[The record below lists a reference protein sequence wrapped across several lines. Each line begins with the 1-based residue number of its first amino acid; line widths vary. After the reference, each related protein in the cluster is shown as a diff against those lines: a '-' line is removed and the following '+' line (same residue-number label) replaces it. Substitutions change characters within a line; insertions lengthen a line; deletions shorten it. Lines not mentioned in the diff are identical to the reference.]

1 VTRGLQARYAE
12 GRIDVGVEIYS
23 KRLMINRCYVIK
35 DQGCVMVDAGP
46 AKSEPA
52 IEEWLGEIGIGP
64 EELQLIVLTH
74 GHFDHV
80 GAALGVKEIT
90 GAKIAIH
97 EDDQDALES
106 GSMAWPSGVTTWGR
120 IARTVLGPLVKA
132 MLQFDETP
140 ADVVLGDEGLSLADY
155 GIPGEVIHTPGH
167 SPGSVSVL
175 LETGDAF
182 VGCMAHNALPF
193 RLRPGLPIFADD
205 LPRLR
210 ESWRPLLERGA
221 ETIYPAHGDPFPA
234 EVIRK
239 ALA

>member
-1 VTRGLQARYAE
+1 M
-12 GRIDVGVEIYS
+12 DVAVEIYS
-23 KRLMINRCYVIK
+23 KRLGINCCYVIK
-35 DQGCVMVDAGP
+35 DDGCVMVDAGP
-46 AKSEPA
+46 PKSEQA
-52 IEEWLGEIGIGP
+52 IEAWLREIGIRP

-80 GAALGVKEIT
+80 GSALGVKEIT

-97 EDDQDALES
+97 EQDQDSLEN
-106 GSMAWPSGVTTWGR
+106 GLVVWPRGVTTWGR
-120 IARTVLGPLVKA
+120 IVRTVLGPLMKGMA
-132 MLQFDETP
+132 QFPATP
-140 ADVVLGDEGLSLADY
+140 ADVVLRDEGLSLAEY
-155 GIPGEVIHTPGH
+155 GIQGEVIHTPGH

-182 VGCMAHNALPF
+182 VGCMAHNNLPF
-193 RLRPGLPIFADD
+193 RLSPGLPIFADD
-205 LPRLR
+205 LPKLR

-234 EVIRK
+234 EVMRQ